1 MNFEKEKLL
10 SITDI
15 AIQEFKKL
23 LLDSSSQG
31 SAIKISIDNSSTGYY
46 YSIEIQEK
54 AYEDDIE
61 LNFETLTFLIE
72 KKDKNLLSGTK
83 IDYIEDDAGGG
94 FVIENPHN
102 LELEH
107 TGGCSCCS

>member
-1 MNFEKEKLL
+1 MNFENNQLI

-15 AIQEFKKL
+15 AIQELKKL

-31 SAIKISIDNSSTGYY
+31 SAIKISIDKSTTGYY
-46 YSIEIQEK
+46 YGIDIQEEI
-54 AYEDDIE
+54 YEGDREFIFGDLRI
-61 LNFETLTFLIE
+61 LIN
-72 KKDKNLLSGTK
+72 KKDENLLKGTK
-83 IDYIEDDAGGG
+83 IEYIEDEAGGG
-94 FVIENPHN
+94 FIIENPHN